1 MIAKISEKLWYAGGL
16 ASFALLI
23 WFGIDS
29 LLLDYQGGG
38 HQHWTW
44 VPILICLGIAIAGK
58 VVSLVFRG
66 RS

>member
-1 MIAKISEKLWYAGGL
+1 MIGRVGEKLWYAGGL
-16 ASFALLI
+16 ASLLLLI

-29 LLLDYQGGG
+29 LLLGYQGGG

-44 VPILICLGIAIAGK
+44 EPILICLAAAILGKIA
-58 VVSLVFRG
+58 SLIFRG